1 MIGEPRER
9 RRYSAVMPESA
20 YKRGRE
26 PRQRRRRRDAFAD
39 LADGLERYL
48 RRPQVPGDR
57 IAWAV
62 WAARLATDAQRA
74 DAPDHSQW
82 FVRVHIE

>member
-26 PRQRRRRRDAFAD
+26 PRQRRRRRAAFAD
-39 LADGLERYL
+39 LAAGVERYL
-48 RRPQVPGDR
+48 RREEVPGERADWA
-57 IAWAV
+57 AWAL
-62 WAARLATDAQRA
+62 RLAAGIRHA
-74 DAPDHSQW
+74 DAPDQSRW

>member
-9 RRYSAVMPESA
+9 RRYSAVIPESA

-26 PRQRRRRRDAFAD
+26 PRRCRRRDAFAD
-39 LADGLERYL
+39 LADGVERYL
-48 RRPQVPGDR
+48 RREEVPGERADWA
-57 IAWAV
+57 AWALML
-62 WAARLATDAQRA
+62 AAGIRHA
-74 DAPDHSQW
+74 DALDHSRW